1 MTGDPHRAA
10 VARQNSRGRTLIVL
24 VGTLTGALGL
34 SGGFYLGQR
43 AAFGVLG
50 AEPLSYDAMQAEL
63 VTAQGALRTLN
74 AELDIQRTRHEVDR
88 RALELVRQ
96 EMSAQQ
102 NQIEGLEEGLGFYR
116 SLITPGE
123 VTRTGL
129 VLREVEVVAAEG
141 GRDFRYQIVVQQEA
155 GKHEML
161 KGRLSVM
168 VFGLQGG
175 ERVEY
180 SLAEL
185 GEEGEQSEGDAFQL
199 RFRYFQAVVGEITLP
214 EGFEPL
220 GLTVVA
226 SSRTPRKLE
235 VQEEFPWQVQER
247 FTHVGK

>member
-1 MTGDPHRAA
+1 MTGDPHLAA
-10 VARQNSRGRTLIVL
+10 AARHQGRGRILIVL
-24 VGTLTGALGL
+24 AGTLAGALGL

-43 AAFGVLG
+43 ATFGALG
-50 AEPLSYDAMQAEL
+50 ADPLSYDAMQTEL
-63 VTAQGALRTLN
+63 VTARSAWRSLE
-74 AELDIQRTRHEVDR
+74 AEFDIQRTRHEVDR

-102 NQIEGLEEGLGFYR
+102 DQIEDLKEGLGFYR
-116 SLITPGE
+116 SLMTPGE

-129 VLREVEVVAAEG
+129 VLREVEMIAG
-141 GRDFRYQIVVQQEA
+141 GGPRSFLYQIVVQQEA
-155 GKHEML
+155 GKHELL

-180 SLAEL
+180 SLVEL
-185 GEEGEQSEGDAFQL
+185 GEGSEEEAFQL
-199 RFRYFQAVVGEITLP
+199 RFRYFQSIEGEITLP
-214 EGFEPL
+214 EGFEPQ